1 MSNLG
6 TYFKTDP
13 RHRLLVLERLLN
25 RRGLLIPVRNRKK
38 LSKKKKKRKIGI
50 YSKYLNF

>member
-13 RHRLLVLERLLN
+13 RHRLLVLDVC
-25 RRGLLIPVRNRKK
+25 LIEGVAYCRKK
-38 LSKKKKKRKIGI
+38 QKEKLKKTKQKEKKNEK
-50 YSKYLNF
+50 